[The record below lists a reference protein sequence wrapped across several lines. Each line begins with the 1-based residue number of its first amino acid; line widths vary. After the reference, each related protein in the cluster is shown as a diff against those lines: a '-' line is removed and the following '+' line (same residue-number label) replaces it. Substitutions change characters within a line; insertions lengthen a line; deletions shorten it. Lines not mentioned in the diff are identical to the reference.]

1 VSNGLNSAELRTFV
15 DRIARLQD
23 EQKARGEDI
32 KSVKGE
38 AKSAGFSPKMLTK
51 AMALAAM
58 PKEERQELELY
69 TTALGLF
76 D

>member
-1 VSNGLNSAELRTFV
+1 MSNGLNSTELRGFV
-15 DRIARLQD
+15 DRITRLKD
-23 EQKARGEDI
+23 EQKSLGEDI
-32 KSVKGE
+32 KSVKEE
-38 AKSAGFSPKMLTK
+38 AKSAGFSPKMISK